1 MNVRSCV
8 QPTSSVASAR
18 WSFAPACWM
27 ENLGLAENKVVTWT
41 MYAEMPPGV
50 DYELT
55 AMG

>member
-1 MNVRSCV
+1 V

-27 ENLGLAENKVVTWT
+27 ENLGLAENEVVTWT